1 LTVLATCLAPPV
13 CGNELDPILIQKS
26 VNYFIPIII
35 KKISELNFR
44 ARDVSL
50 ATLIQIFKHPALHIG
65 DLVKG
70 CMDIVE
76 QQEGGVSPDKQP
88 WNILLARLEIILHVG
103 IL

>member
-1 LTVLATCLAPPV
+1 M
-13 CGNELDPILIQKS
+13 
-26 VNYFIPIII
+26 NYFIPIII

-50 ATLIQIFKHPALHIG
+50 ATLIQIFKHPALHVG

-76 QQEGGVSPDKQP
+76 HQEIGVSPDKQP
-88 WNILLARLEIILHVG
+88 WNILLARLEIILHVK
-103 IL
+103 